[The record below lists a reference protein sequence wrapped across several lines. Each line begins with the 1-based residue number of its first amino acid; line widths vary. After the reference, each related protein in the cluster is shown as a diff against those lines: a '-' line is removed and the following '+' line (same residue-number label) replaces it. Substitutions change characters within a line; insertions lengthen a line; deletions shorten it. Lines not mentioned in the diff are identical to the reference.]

1 MIPASRA
8 LPALALALL
17 VVTTGCRRNRET
29 AAPTPAPADVMPSTP
44 MTPGI
49 DAEAARRD
57 SLARESERQ
66 RLMME
71 EARASLLAAVYFD
84 YDRDELT
91 ESGRMALDA
100 KVPILSSNPSIRLRI
115 SGHTDARG
123 SDEYNLSLG
132 LRRAAAVKRY
142 LAQFGI
148 SDDRLETMSAGE
160 ERPAVQGDGEDVW
173 AMNRRAEFDMI
184 GGEIRAGAGQ

>member
-1 MIPASRA
+1 MIPFSRA

-17 VVTTGCRRNRET
+17 AMAGCRRKSE
-29 AAPTPAPADVMPSTP
+29 ADMAPAPVPVDVTPSTP
-44 MTPGI
+44 TTPFI
-49 DAEAARRD
+49 DVEAARRD

-66 RLMME
+66 RMME
-71 EARASLLAAVYFD
+71 EARASLLATVYFD
-84 YDRDELT
+84 YNRDDLT
-91 ESGRMALDA
+91 EAGRATLDA
-100 KVPILSSNPSIRLRI
+100 KVPILSSNPGIRLRI

-132 LRRAAAVKRY
+132 LRRAATVKRY

-173 AMNRRAEFDMI
+173 AMNRRAEFDLLAGTITM
-184 GGEIRAGAGQ
+184 GAGQ